1 MKLISIITPV
11 FNEEDNIKDCYLA
24 IKTVFE
30 TKLKDFDYEHIFADN
45 ASTDNSI
52 KVLKEIAAS
61 DKRVKVIVN
70 SRNFGAS
77 KSSFN
82 ALLFAKGDAVV
93 YTIAADLQDPPDL
106 IHSFIEKWESGYQI
120 VYGVRESREEGRLM
134 TFMRKRY
141 YRMVRSL
148 SEFEIPNDVGDFQL
162 LDKVIVENLKK
173 YDDYFPYV
181 RGLIAQTGF
190 DATGIKYKHKRRV
203 KGKAKGTL
211 YPIIDL
217 GINGLV
223 SFTNI
228 PLRIATISGFIISF
242 LSILFALIQFII
254 WIVNTIIHGKTTAA
268 PGLATLILGMFLFF
282 GITLFFIGILGEYI
296 GAIHAQVRKG
306 PTVIVKETLN
316 LEDKSI
322 EGTHH

>member
-11 FNEEDNIKDCYLA
+11 YNEEQNIKDCHLA
-24 IKTVFE
+24 VKNVFQ
-30 TKLKDFDYEHIFADN
+30 TKLKDYNYEHIFADN
-45 ASTDNSI
+45 ASTDNGLKI
-52 KVLKEIAAS
+52 LKEIAAN
-61 DKRVKVIVN
+61 DKKVKVIVN

-82 ALLFAKGDAVV
+82 CLLYSNGDAVV

-106 IHSFIEKWESGYQI
+106 IPSFINKWETGYQI
-120 VYGVRESREEGRLM
+120 VYGVRESREENKVL
-134 TFMRKRY
+134 TFMRKKY
-141 YRMVRSL
+141 YRMVSSL

-162 LDKVIVENLKK
+162 LDKKVVDNLKK

-190 DATGIKYKHKRRV
+190 ESTGIKYRHKKRIR
-203 KGKAKGTL
+203 GKAKGTL

-228 PLRIATISGFIISF
+228 PLRIATIGGFLISV
-242 LSILFALIQFII
+242 LSILFALVQFVL
-254 WIVNTIIHGKTTAA
+254 WIVNKLFFDKTTAA

-306 PTVIVKETLN
+306 PTVVVKETIN
-316 LEDKSI
+316 INDHSN
-322 EGTHH
+322 

>member
-11 FNEEDNIKDCYLA
+11 FNEEDNIKDCYFA
-24 IKTVFE
+24 VKNVFE
-30 TKLKDFDYEHIFADN
+30 THLKDYNYEHIFADN
-45 ASTDNSI
+45 ASTDNSLRVI
-52 KVLKEIAAS
+52 KEIAAT
-61 DKRVKVIVN
+61 DKRVKIIVN

-82 ALLFAKGDAVV
+82 SLMYAKGDAAI
-93 YTIAADLQDPPDL
+93 YTIAADLQDPPDM
-106 IHSFIEKWESGYQI
+106 IPDFIKKWESGYQI
-120 VYGVRESREEGRLM
+120 VYGVRETREENSLL
-134 TFMRKRY
+134 TFIRKRY

-148 SEFEIPNDVGDFQL
+148 SEFDIPNDVGDFQL
-162 LDKVIVENLKK
+162 LDKIVVDNLRK

-190 DATGIKYKHKRRV
+190 DAAGIKYKHKKRI

-228 PLRIATISGFIISF
+228 PLRIATISGFFI
-242 LSILFALIQFII
+242 SILSVVFALVQLVLWII
-254 WIVNTIIHGKTTAA
+254 NTFVYGKELAA
-268 PGLATLILGMFLFF
+268 PGLTTLILGMFLFF

-306 PTVIVKETLN
+306 PTVIVREKVN
-316 LEDKSI
+316 FDD
-322 EGTHH
+322 

>member
-24 IKTVFE
+24 VKNVFE
-30 TKLKDFDYEHIFADN
+30 TNLKGYNYEHIFADN
-45 ASTDNSI
+45 ASTDNSL
-52 KVLKEIAAS
+52 KVIKEIAAT
-61 DKRVKVIVN
+61 DKRVKIIVN

-82 ALLFAKGDAVV
+82 SLLYVRGDAVI

-106 IHSFIEKWESGYQI
+106 IPAFIAKWESGFQI
-120 VYGVRESREEGRLM
+120 VYGVRESREENKIL
-134 TFMRKRY
+134 TYMRKRY
-141 YRMVRSL
+141 YRMVRSF
-148 SEFEIPNDVGDFQL
+148 SEFDIPNDAGDFQL
-162 LDKVIVENLKK
+162 LDKVVVDNLRK

-190 DATGIKYKHKRRV
+190 DAAGIKYKQKRRA

-223 SFTNI
+223 SFTNV
-228 PLRIATISGFIISF
+228 PLRIATISGFTISF
-242 LSILFALIQFII
+242 LSILFALIQFVI
-254 WIVNTIIHGKTTAA
+254 WIVNTFTPGKAAAA

-306 PTVIVKETLN
+306 PTVIVREKVN
-316 LEDKSI
+316 FDD
-322 EGTHH
+322 

>member
-11 FNEEDNIKDCYLA
+11 FNEEDNIRDCYFTV
-24 IKTVFE
+24 KKVFE
-30 TKLKDFDYEHIFADN
+30 TLLKNYDYEHIFADN
-45 ASTDNSI
+45 ASTDNGLKI
-52 KVLKEIAAS
+52 LKEIAAN
-61 DKRVKVIVN
+61 DNKVKVIVN

-82 ALLFAKGDAVV
+82 GLLYSSGDAVV
-93 YTIAADLQDPPDL
+93 YTIAADLQDPPD
-106 IHSFIEKWESGYQI
+106 IIPAFVEKWESGYQI
-120 VYGVRESREEGRLM
+120 VFGIRESREENRLL
-134 TFMRKRY
+134 TFIRKRY

-162 LDKVIVENLKK
+162 LDKVVVDNLKK
-173 YDDYFPYV
+173 YDDYFTYV

-190 DATGIKYKHKRRV
+190 DSIGIKYRHKRRE
-203 KGKAKGTL
+203 KGKAKGTI

-242 LSILFALIQFII
+242 LSIMFALIQFVI
-254 WIVNTIIHGKTTAA
+254 WLLNTFIYGKTPAA

-306 PTVIVKETLN
+306 PTVIVRETVN
-316 LEDKSI
+316 FDD
-322 EGTHH
+322 